1 MPDVFQRGRWELN
14 PRVMDLQSIALATWL
29 RPQSGADF
37 SCGFS
42 EGQGGFCTRE
52 GIANCKIKIAI
63 CKLWSVHG
71 QSPFEP
77 FGQLRKTTLMP
88 RDFNTESL
96 SHDPIHGYIPFV
108 SKDGMPEG
116 EVSEQELI
124 DHPWVQRMRH
134 IHQLQTAWWV
144 FPSAEHMRF
153 QHVLGAMHLSSI
165 AIERW
170 YESLVASGSNVPSR
184 AYVESLVRL
193 AALLHDVGHGPFG
206 HFFDDH
212 FLDQFGL
219 THEVI
224 GSAIIQQELGDLIRR
239 VRRNPSGKLGPLEE
253 LDPSQVAWLI
263 RRPTGK
269 PQDEQGHPTWL
280 KKLRSLFSGIYTV
293 DNMDFVLR
301 DAYMS
306 GYNTKAFDLSRM
318 LHYSFFSAEGL
329 TIHARGLP
337 TLINFIETRANLF
350 RTIYFHRTVRAID
363 LALEE
368 LFGPTMLRL
377 FGGSD
382 GQPMNPLEHLDEYRR
397 LTESTFL
404 VDVQRW
410 SRSSDPELKSLGE
423 QWDSLLSR
431 QVAWKMAC
439 ERTFNFHAGQA
450 ERTSIFSEPDLV
462 EKRIRATLPVNLRE
476 IELRIDVARHYHR
489 PSGRLPAGGQNF
501 LLDPAIG
508 TPRELHDDEL
518 FQSLPTSFSIFR
530 VYSKDHRHDAALHA
544 AVNAVLGAV
553 ADSKTNM

>member
-1 MPDVFQRGRWELN
+1 MRDDG
-14 PRVMDLQSIALATWL
+14 
-29 RPQSGADF
+29 
-37 SCGFS
+37 
-42 EGQGGFCTRE
+42 
-52 GIANCKIKIAI
+52 
-63 CKLWSVHG
+63 G
-71 QSPFEP
+71 QSVDTELDHSQKARF
-77 FGQLRKTTLMP
+77 MP
-88 RDFNTESL
+88 RDFNSESL

-108 SKDGMPEG
+108 SKEGLPAG

-124 DHPWVQRMRH
+124 DHPWVQRMRQ

-153 QHVLGAMHLSSI
+153 QHILGAMHLASVC
-165 AIERW
+165 IERW
-170 YESLVASGSNVPSR
+170 YESLVASCANVPSR
-184 AYVESLVRL
+184 ACVESLVRL

-212 FLDQFGL
+212 YLGQFDL
-219 THEVI
+219 THEAI
-224 GSAIIQQELGDLIRR
+224 GAVVIQQELGDLIRR
-239 VRRNPSGKLGPLEE
+239 VRRNPNGKLGPLEE

-263 RRPTGK
+263 RRPSGV
-269 PQDEQGHPTWL
+269 PELEQGHPVWL
-280 KKLRSLFSGIYTV
+280 RRLRSLFSGIYTV

-306 GYNTKAFDLSRM
+306 GYNTKAFDLSRI
-318 LHYSFFSAEGL
+318 LHYSFFSSEGL

-337 TLINFIETRANLF
+337 TLVNFIETRANLF

-368 LFGPTMLRL
+368 MFGPTMLRL

-410 SRSSDPELKSLGE
+410 SRSSDPELRSLGE
-423 QWDSLLSR
+423 QWDALLAR
-431 QVAWKMAC
+431 NVTWKMAC

-462 EKRIRATLPVNLRE
+462 EKRIRAHLPADLRE
-476 IELRIDVARHYHR
+476 IELKIDVARHYHR
-489 PSGRLPAGGQNF
+489 PSGQLPAGGQNF
-501 LLDPAIG
+501 LLDSVGG

-518 FQSLPTSFSIFR
+518 FQALPTSFSIFR
-530 VYSKDHRHDAALHA
+530 VYSKDHRYDAALHA
-544 AVNAVLGAV
+544 AVNSVMGAV